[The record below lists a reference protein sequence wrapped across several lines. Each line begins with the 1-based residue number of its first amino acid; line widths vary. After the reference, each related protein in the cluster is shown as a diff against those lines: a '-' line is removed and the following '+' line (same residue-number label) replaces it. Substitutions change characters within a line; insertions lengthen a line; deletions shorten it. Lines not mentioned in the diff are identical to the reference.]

1 MTSPQRACCESLF
14 WRHSRAQ
21 GLPSA
26 QGWNPRPLQCGY
38 RVLTTGPPGSPRK
51 PLILCWKWK
60 RSCDDVLLLHGLYSL
75 PGSSVHGI
83 LQARILEWVAIS
95 FSRRSSQ
102 HRDWIQV
109 FCIAGRHFTV
119 WAIRESSVRDRQ
131 KNTGST
137 TESEM
142 KLRLNLYSV
151 DKTETLTER
160 IIMSTVTGRQ

>member
-1 MTSPQRACCESLF
+1 MTSPKRACCESLF
-14 WRHSRAQ
+14 WRHYCAQ
-21 GLPSA
+21 DLHSA
-26 QGWNPRPLQCGY
+26 QGWNPRPLQLKY

-51 PLILCWKWK
+51 PLILSWKWK
-60 RSCDDVLLLHGLYSL
+60 RSSDDVLLLHGLYSL
-75 PGSSVHGI
+75 LGSSFHGI
-83 LQARILEWVAIS
+83 LQARTLEWVAIS

-109 FCIAGRHFTV
+109 FCTAGRHFTV

-137 TESEM
+137 TEREM

-151 DKTETLTER
+151 HKTKTLTER